1 MRIIKILFCLSF
13 NLIIVP
19 LLSMDAPDKSFL
31 AACINKINKKMDP
44 VGYATNQQA
53 KLVYAKAL
61 AFAYTT
67 EKDSGS
73 LADSSKKVITKVIPR
88 MIASKTTLYK
98 IVEGK
103 NPDDPALRAMLQAK
117 KDTPE
122 LFSECDDA
130 ILLGLVHWKRN
141 THKRQLQDFES
152 YVETLNSQKSIFVAS
167 ETKEK
172 KPQLD
177 ISVADLKA
185 IALKK
190 YNYLNLNPFNATG
203 ALAGLVHYVS
213 KHYVFS
219 IEHLTDADS
228 RGLCTGMLYFN
239 PTHPNHTADP
249 ELTLDPDKEWHRE
262 LVRKVIDRENIF
274 LANLYYYLIN
284 NDAEQIM
291 RLSRPKTETPN
302 SSIPEGIFTGVT
314 DALSNGVLTFKKKE
328 TKDNIPDDPKVAAET
343 QKALEEAAAKKKAEA
358 EQEEQRLKALKEKT
372 ATILSEI
379 QDKKRREEEERK
391 TKEEAETLFKGT
403 EEKQRTAKLQALAES
418 SSSSNSI
425 SETLTVVPGSS
436 LAQPHQIYQA
446 DTTIP
451 KLEQNPEDL
460 CKCNSGKKYKNCC
473 KKKITPSGSP
483 QRPQ

>member
-1 MRIIKILFCLSF
+1 
-13 NLIIVP
+13 
-19 LLSMDAPDKSFL
+19 MDAVDKSLL
-31 AACINKINKKMDP
+31 AAFINKINKKMDP

-61 AFAYTT
+61 AFAYSS
-67 EKDSGS
+67 ENDSGS
-73 LADSSKKVITKVIPR
+73 MADSSKKVITKIIPR
-88 MIASKTTLYK
+88 MIASRSTLYK

-117 KDTPE
+117 KDMPE

-152 YVETLNSQKSIFVAS
+152 YIETLNSQKSIFIS
-167 ETKEK
+167 NDTKDK
-172 KPQLD
+172 KPQLE

-190 YNYLNLNPFNATG
+190 YNYWNPNPFNPTG
-203 ALAGLVHYVS
+203 AFAGVLHYVS

-228 RGLCTGMLYFN
+228 RGLCTGMLFFN

-284 NDAEQIM
+284 NDAEQTM

-302 SSIPEGIFTGVT
+302 SSIPVGIFTGVT

-328 TKDNIPDDPKVAAET
+328 TQDNTPEDPKVTAEK

-358 EQEEQRLKALKEKT
+358 EKEEQRLKSLKEKE
-372 ATILSEI
+372 AAALKLEEEKKLAEEKRKQKAEEILKDI

-391 TKEEAETLFKGT
+391 TKEEAEAAFKT
-403 EEKQRTAKLQALAES
+403 AEEKQRAAKLKALAES
-418 SSSSNSI
+418 SSPTSS
-425 SETLTVVPGSS
+425 TVVTPPAAVNSS
-436 LAQPHQIYQA
+436 TPASVEA
-446 DTTIP
+446 VP
-451 KLEQNPEDL
+451 KLEQNPEDT
-460 CKCNSGKKYKNCC
+460 CGCGSTKKYKNCC
-473 KKKITPSGSP
+473 KKKVTPSGSP
-483 QRPQ
+483 QRP

>member
-1 MRIIKILFCLSF
+1 MRIIKLLFCLSF
-13 NLIIVP
+13 HLITIP
-19 LLSMDAPDKSFL
+19 LLSMDAPDKSLL
-31 AACINKINKKMDP
+31 AACINKINKKIDP

-61 AFAYTT
+61 AFAFAT

-88 MIASKTTLYK
+88 MIASRTTLYK

-152 YVETLNSQKSIFVAS
+152 YVETLNSQKSLFISS

-172 KPQLD
+172 KSQLD

-190 YNYLNLNPFNATG
+190 FNYWNLNPFNASG
-203 ALAGLVHYVS
+203 AMAGLVHYVS

-291 RLSRPKTETPN
+291 RLSRAKTETPN
-302 SSIPEGIFTGVT
+302 SSIPVGIFAGVT
-314 DALSNGVLTFKKKE
+314 DALSSGVLTFKKKE
-328 TKDNIPDDPKVAAET
+328 TKDNIPDDPKVAAEK
-343 QKALEEAAAKKKAEA
+343 QKALDEAAAKKKAE
-358 EQEEQRLKALKEKT
+358 EEKRLKDLKEKE
-372 ATILSEI
+372 AAAQKL
-379 QDKKRREEEERK
+379 EEEKKQAEELKNRLAK
-391 TKEEAETLFKGT
+391 EKEEAEAASKAVQ
-403 EEKQRTAKLQALAES
+403 EKQRAAKLQALAES
-418 SSSSNSI
+418 SSPSSST
-425 SETLTVVPGSS
+425 SEIPTVVAGSAS
-436 LAQPHQIYQA
+436 ATPHQIYQA
-446 DTTIP
+446 DTAVP
-451 KLEQNPEDL
+451 KLEQNPEDV
-460 CKCNSGKKYKNCC
+460 CKCGSTKKYKNCC
-473 KKKITPSGSP
+473 KKATTPSGSP
-483 QRPQ
+483 QRPK